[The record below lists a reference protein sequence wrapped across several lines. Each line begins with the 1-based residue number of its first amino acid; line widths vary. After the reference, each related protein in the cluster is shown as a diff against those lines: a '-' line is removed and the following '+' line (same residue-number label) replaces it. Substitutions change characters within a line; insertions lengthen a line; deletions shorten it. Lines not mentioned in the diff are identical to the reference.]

1 MDVLGGLTRY
11 LSDVVDILI
20 ISYIIYRLLLLLRG
34 TRAVQLLKGLTVVLA
49 AWVFSSVFQL
59 STLQWLIEN
68 LFSVGVIVLRSEE
81 HTSELQSRENL
92 VCRLLLEKKKKN
104 KRR

>member
-68 LFSVGVIVLRSEE
+68 LFSVGVIVLFIIFQP
-81 HTSELQSRENL
+81 EL
-92 VCRLLLEKKKKN
+92 
-104 KRR
+104 RRA